1 MKKHSSTNDLDPLT
15 VLRLIP
21 EDWEL
26 KTPQYNLVSFLSSIF
41 DNTMTLE
48 ENSKIGMNL
57 SKMEQLNSEKEK
69 NELQTA
75 YMVITEDMLCK
86 VCKSKLKHKN
96 IRIFPHGQAFHMRCA
111 KDPCECPVTR

>member
-26 KTPQYNLVSFLSSIF
+26 KTSQYNLVGFLSSIF
-41 DNTMTLE
+41 DNMMTQE

-57 SKMEQLNSEKEK
+57 SKMEQLNSEIEK
-69 NELQTA
+69 NEL
-75 YMVITEDMLCK
+75 
-86 VCKSKLKHKN
+86 
-96 IRIFPHGQAFHMRCA
+96 
-111 KDPCECPVTR
+111 

>member
-69 NELQTA
+69 NEL
-75 YMVITEDMLCK
+75 
-86 VCKSKLKHKN
+86 
-96 IRIFPHGQAFHMRCA
+96 
-111 KDPCECPVTR
+111 